1 MIRINLLAADRPTQK
16 KKAGGGGGGGGGAP
30 GSLQAYLLLG
40 LFAGGALAL
49 CVGAWLW
56 KSAQIRDLESKIRD
70 QEATKLRLSA
80 IKKQVD
86 ELQAKEERLRLQVK
100 LIEELKAN
108 QSGPVHMLDEI
119 SKALPDFVWLSSME
133 QAADKVKFAGQSNSL
148 TSVAEFMSRLQETK
162 WFSTVDLLNSVEDRN
177 LVTFNLQATFRNLEA
192 EKTKAV
198 QQAAAPPGAG
208 APGTPGSSPA
218 PPPTKP

>member
-1 MIRINLLAADRPTQK
+1 MIRINLLAAERPTQK
-16 KKAGGGGGGGGGAP
+16 KKAAGGGGGGGAP

-40 LFAGGALAL
+40 LFAGGAAAL

-56 KSAQIRDLESKIRD
+56 KSAQIRDLESKIRE

-119 SKALPDFVWLSSME
+119 SKALPDFVWLASME
-133 QAADKVKFAGQSNSL
+133 QSGDKVKFAGQSNSL

-162 WFSTVDLLNSVEDRN
+162 WFSTVDLVNSVEDKN
-177 LVTFNLQATFRNLEA
+177 LVTFTLQATFRNLEA
-192 EKTKAV
+192 EKAKAA
-198 QQAAAPPGAG
+198 QQAAAPRPGAAPG
-208 APGTPGSSPA
+208 APGGAPSPPA
-218 PPPTKP
+218 AKP

>member
-1 MIRINLLAADRPTQK
+1 MIRINLLAAERPTHK
-16 KKAGGGGGGGGGAP
+16 KKAAGGGGGAP

-40 LFAGGALAL
+40 LFAGGAAAL

-56 KSAQIRDLESKIRD
+56 KSAQIRDIESKIRE

-86 ELQAKEERLRLQVK
+86 ELQAKEERLKLQVK

-119 SKALPDFVWLSSME
+119 SRALPDFVWLASME

-162 WFSTVDLLNSVEDRN
+162 WFSTVDLLNSVEDKN
-177 LVTFNLQATFRNLEA
+177 LVTFTLQATFRNLEA
-192 EKTKAV
+192 EKAKAA
-198 QQAAAPPGAG
+198 QQAAAPPGAA
-208 APGTPGSSPA
+208 APATPGSSPA